1 MGRPSR
7 AKAMSVWMNGTRVGT
22 WRLTSRAVDEFEY
35 DQAWVASDRYRPLSL
50 SLPAPAG
57 GGPLRG
63 DNIRNYFD
71 NLLPDSDVI
80 RRRLQDRFRTDSL
93 SPFDLLAAVG
103 RDCVGAIQLL
113 PENEAPPNIEVING
127 IPLDEGGVEHELVRV
142 VSTDARG
149 QRDDEDDALRISIA
163 GAQEKTALLWHDG
176 RWCRPMGATPST
188 HIFKLPLGTV
198 GGRKLDLET
207 SVENEWLCLKL
218 LEAFGLQVAEA
229 EMKVYGSQKCL
240 VVKRFDRVLHS
251 SGRFWLRLAQEDMC
265 QATGTPGVRKYEED
279 GGPGILQLA
288 TLLRQSDDPDDVE
301 RFLRTLVIFWM
312 LRAMDGHAKNFSIAL
327 RAGGRFS
334 MTPAYDVLSAWPVMG
349 HGANLIPHQKAK
361 MAMAW
366 IGKNRHYHADRIQP
380 RHFLE
385 TARQC
390 GFADGLIGM
399 LSDLAET
406 STGAVEELRAQLP
419 PKFPEHVANSVFTGV
434 LASTEELSAGLSR

>member
-7 AKAMSVWMNGTRVGT
+7 AKAMRVWMNGMRVGT
-22 WRLTSRAVDEFEY
+22 WRLTSRALDEFEY
-35 DQAWVASDRYRPLSL
+35 DPAWVASDRYRPLSL

-63 DNIRNYFD
+63 DNIGNYFD

-80 RRRLQDRFRTDSL
+80 RRRLHDRFRTASL

-113 PENEAPPNIEVING
+113 PENEEPLDIEVIDG
-127 IPLDEGGVEHELVRV
+127 IPLDDAGVEHELVRA
-142 VSTDARG
+142 VSPAVRG
-149 QRDDEDDALRISIA
+149 QQDDDEAPRISIA

-176 RWCRPMGATPST
+176 RWCRPKGATPST

-198 GGRKLDLET
+198 EGRKLDLET

-218 LEAFGLQVAEA
+218 LEAFGLKAAEA
-229 EMKVYGSQKCL
+229 KMKVFNSQKCL

-279 GGPGILQLA
+279 GGPGILELA
-288 TLLRQSDDPDDVE
+288 TLLRQSDNPNDVE
-301 RFLRTLVIFWM
+301 QFLKTQVIFWM
-312 LRAMDGHAKNFSIAL
+312 LRAMDGHAKNFSVAL

-334 MTPAYDVLSAWPVMG
+334 MTPAYDVISAWPVMG
-349 HGANLIPHQKAK
+349 HGPNLIPHQKLK

-366 IGKNRHYHADRIQP
+366 IGKNRHYHADSIQP
-380 RHFLE
+380 RHFIE
-385 TARQC
+385 TAKQC
-390 GFADGLIGM
+390 GFADGLAGM
-399 LSDLAET
+399 LSDLAAT
-406 STGAVEELRAQLP
+406 AARAVEKVRTQLP
-419 PKFPEHVANSVFTGV
+419 ARFPEHVAGSVFTGI
-434 LASTEELSAGLSR
+434 LGSAEKLRAGIPK